1 MRTDPKSVGER
12 SEGIIIA
19 AFLRA
24 GKTVLMPNKRSDN
37 AAERRLKTCR
47 AVHKELN
54 DRTGLI
60 DFEGA
65 GYIPESA
72 HSFLVGVERLDEY
85 VVTDLWSSLRSIH
98 ILDHLDEFEQSAL
111 SDPYR
116 LLAGEASLMR
126 RLDEVEVQE
135 TAHWFIGPID

>member
-1 MRTDPKSVGER
+1 
-12 SEGIIIA
+12 
-19 AFLRA
+19 
-24 GKTVLMPNKRSDN
+24 MPNKRSDN

-72 HSFLVGVERLDEY
+72 HCFRPGVDRIGTFP
-85 VVTDLWSSLRSIH
+85 VTDLWSALHSFQ
-98 ILDHLDEFEQSAL
+98 ILDELDEFEQSAL
-111 SDPYR
+111 SDSHR
-116 LLAGEASLMR
+116 FDAGVASLLR
-126 RLDEVEVQE
+126 RYDEVREPE
-135 TAHWFIGPID
+135 TGHWFIGPID

>member
-1 MRTDPKSVGER
+1 MKQGISKRTESLEKK
-12 SEGIIIA
+12 
-19 AFLRA
+19 L
-24 GKTVLMPNKRSDN
+24 
-37 AAERRLKTCR
+37 AEVRG
-47 AVHKELN
+47 VHKDLN
-54 DRTGLI
+54 DRKGLI
-60 DFEGA
+60 DFEGE

-126 RLDEVEVQE
+126 RLDEVEVRE
-135 TAHWFIGPID
+135 TTHWFIGPID